1 MTQIKDP
8 IKTYDARWE
17 VSEFDDQEVQRL
29 FEATLGHARLIGVD
43 TLDRKSVV

>member
-1 MTQIKDP
+1 MTQKKDP

-29 FEATLGHARLIGVD
+29 IEATLAYAPFIVSDWL
-43 TLDRKSVV
+43 L